1 MRDFIGNYIVTKF
14 NNRNSDSDGNLLT
27 NIITAFD
34 VDNSEI
40 TYSSS
45 NTSSYFLEHYES
57 NITKKLLE
65 TDIVDIP
72 SYLIIGISNKNIQD
86 GISNISFAKE
96 FIETEDQNSFL
107 MNPKVNDDTNKLP
120 SYLNMNMN
128 SKAYKAID
136 NKVATKNRYMN

>member
-27 NIITAFD
+27 NITTAFD
-34 VDNSEI
+34 VNNSEI
-40 TYSSS
+40 TYSTS
-45 NTSSYFLEHYES
+45 NTSSHFLEHYES

-86 GISNISFAKE
+86 GISNISFTKE

-128 SKAYKAID
+128 SKAYKAQII
-136 NKVATKNRYMN
+136 NLLQNIQYMN